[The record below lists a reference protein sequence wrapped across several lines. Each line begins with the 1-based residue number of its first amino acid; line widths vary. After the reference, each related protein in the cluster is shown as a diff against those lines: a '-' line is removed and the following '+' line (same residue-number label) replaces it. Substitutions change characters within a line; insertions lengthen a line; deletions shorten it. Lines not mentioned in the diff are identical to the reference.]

1 MNEGVKDAATLHD
14 KVPPGWYFNSIR
26 KNILQKYW
34 HTRRFEEVT
43 KVIESSGGRIL
54 DIGCADG
61 VFTNEILKK
70 SNASEIIAI
79 DVLKESLDWA
89 KKHWGEEKRIKFVM
103 GDAHNLKF
111 DSNSFDAVFAL
122 EVLEHVY
129 KPQDVLNEIK
139 RVLKKGGYA
148 VFLVPSDSILF
159 RIGWDFFWTKTRGK
173 IWKDTHIHS
182 YRKDYLVRLSKEA
195 GFKVELSKKFI
206 SGMLHLVKV
215 RKVNQY
221 V

>member
-1 MNEGVKDAATLHD
+1 MKVGIKYAAHLHE

-26 KNILQKYW
+26 KNILQRYW
-34 HTRRFEEVT
+34 HLRRFEEVT
-43 KVIESSGGRIL
+43 NVIEPSNGRIL

-70 SNASEIIAI
+70 SKAKEIIAI
-79 DVLKESLDWA
+79 DVLNESLNWA
-89 KKHWGEEKRIKFVM
+89 RVHWAEEQRIKFMV
-103 GDAHNLKF
+103 GDAHNLRF

-129 KPQDVLNEIK
+129 KPLDVLTEIK

-148 VFLVPSDSILF
+148 VFLVPSDSLLF
-159 RIGWDFFWTKTRGK
+159 RVLWEFIWTKTRGK
-173 IWKDTHIHS
+173 IWKDTHIQS

-195 GFKVELSKKFI
+195 GFKIEVSKKFI
-206 SGMLHLVKV
+206 LGMLHLVKV
-215 RKVNQY
+215 RKDN
-221 V
+221 